1 MSPLVPASGVVLL
14 ALLWSLSAFAGWAA
28 AAFCSDRGLGPGC
41 RAHVAAAVRPSALVA
56 AVAALLAA
64 AALIAPSATR
74 SASAARTAQM
84 RLLAASAGCW
94 AAALVVLF
102 ALGETVGG

>member
-1 MSPLVPASGVVLL
+1 ML
-14 ALLWSLSAFAGWAA
+14 ALLWLLSAFAGWAA
-28 AAFCSDRGLGPGC
+28 AAFCSDRGLGQAC
-41 RAHVAAAVRPSALVA
+41 RAHVAAAVHPSGVVA

-64 AALIAPSATR
+64 AALIAPSAMR
-74 SASAARTAQM
+74 SEAAARTARM